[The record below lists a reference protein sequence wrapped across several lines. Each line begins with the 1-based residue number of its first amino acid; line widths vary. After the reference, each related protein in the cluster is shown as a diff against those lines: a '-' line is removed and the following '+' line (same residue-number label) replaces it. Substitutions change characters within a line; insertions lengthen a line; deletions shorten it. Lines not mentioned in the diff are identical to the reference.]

1 MQEPTSESISES
13 FSQLVCVVKASYK
26 MFRKQKPILK
36 ETKKLIDEG
45 KVSDEMAAHYELVL
59 TDGKVKGQKRPKG
72 RTNVESMQYLIDFA
86 ADLEENVALYPASVH
101 DNIAVYVGCIEQ
113 VQDVAASMDAEE
125 AAKKARKAE
134 ILAKAKARK
143 AEKAEAKAEPV
154 EEPAAEEPVAEA
166 AQPAAD
172 EPAEKDEKDE

>member
-113 VQDVAASMDAEE
+113 VEDVAASMDAEE

-134 ILAKAKARK
+134 ILASAKARK
-143 AEKAEAKAEPV
+143 AEKAQAKAEPA
-154 EEPAAEEPVAEA
+154 EEDTATEEPVAEVA
-166 AQPAAD
+166 EVAEPAA
-172 EPAEKDEKDE
+172 EKAE